1 MLSSGSIVVHV
12 PVNSR
17 RVVASANFL
26 TCEDRPTQGAA
37 RDVEALFS
45 RRAQQRENTTTELH
59 LTSMFFAR
67 ALAVRR
73 VQASRPLASKR
84 MQQRSWARGIFF
96 PPGPPAEGSKIGF
109 TTYAMWGLCAVVVGV
124 CYVLEQNEAP
134 SKSSSLPVDVQR
146 VLPSG
151 AYLMSA
157 R

>member
-1 MLSSGSIVVHV
+1 MLSSSSVA
-12 PVNSR
+12 NSQAR
-17 RVVASANFL
+17 CRERKLYDLKV
-26 TCEDRPTQGAA
+26 DQPKGPR
-37 RDVEALFS
+37 RDVEFS

>member
-1 MLSSGSIVVHV
+1 MIRTEVD
-12 PVNSR
+12 
-17 RVVASANFL
+17 
-26 TCEDRPTQGAA
+26 EPTQGAA
-37 RDVEALFS
+37 PRRLFC